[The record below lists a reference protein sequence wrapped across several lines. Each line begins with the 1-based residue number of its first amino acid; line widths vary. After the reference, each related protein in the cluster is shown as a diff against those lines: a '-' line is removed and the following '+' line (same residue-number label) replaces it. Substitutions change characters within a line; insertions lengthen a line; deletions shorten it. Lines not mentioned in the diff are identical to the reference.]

1 MAAYETELKLQVM
14 MPADGDKILEAPVL
28 TAAMQAGTRCKDC
41 LEARYYDTASGN
53 LRKAGWA
60 YRVRYEAGAWVAT
73 VKGGGQAAG
82 GLHKRLEYNIA
93 VAGPEP
99 DLAVFSSTTAGKKLR
114 QAAGGSELKTVML
127 TSFERETALLVIDGS
142 TIEVAVDKG
151 EIIAGQQRSPILEVE
166 LELKAGMPA
175 VLLLTG
181 AKLAGQFS
189 LLLEPRSKFAR
200 GLALAGLAA
209 WADQPAAGPVI
220 NRVHRLLAAQAALW
234 YNPVKQQQAHQL
246 LEISGLQQLIAGMAA
261 YDGVKPRLAD
271 WRAVL
276 EQAGT
281 LDIKKTIPLLLTIW
295 AIALDG

>member
-1 MAAYETELKLQVM
+1 MAEYETELKLQITTS
-14 MPADGDKILEAPVL
+14 ADGDKILEAPVL
-28 TAAMQAGTRCKDC
+28 TAAMQAGTRRKDC
-41 LEARYYDTASGN
+41 LEARYYDTADGS
-53 LRKAGWA
+53 LRMAGWA
-60 YRVRYEAGAWVAT
+60 YRVRCEAGAWVAT

-99 DLAVFSSTTAGKKLR
+99 DLAVFSGTPAGKKLR
-114 QAAGGSELKTVML
+114 SAAGASKLKTVML
-127 TSFERETALLVIDGS
+127 TRFERETALVVIDGS

-151 EIIAGQQRSPILEVE
+151 EIIAGHQRSPILEIE
-166 LELKAGMPA
+166 LELKAGTPT

-181 AKLAGQFS
+181 AKLAEQFS

-234 YNPVKQQQAHQL
+234 HNPAEQQQEQQL
-246 LEISGLQQLIAGMAA
+246 LDISDLQQLIAGIAA
-261 YDGVKPRLAD
+261 YDGLKPRLAD

-281 LDIKKTIPLLLTIW
+281 IDSKKTIPLLLTVW
-295 AIALDG
+295 AIALDL